1 MTEIACP
8 ECTRPLQVD
17 LHSRSGHIVTCPHCE
32 TQSVLV
38 GQSSHN
44 FDLEPV
50 ELDDTKKKN
59 RLKITCLECNS
70 PIKLRAQI
78 RRGQRITC
86 KRCQTILEVVKL
98 DPVELDLAFPSPP
111 KRTRRDKSANRKRTR
126 KQRDRD
132 WGELA

>member
-8 ECTRPLQVD
+8 ECARPLQVD
-17 LHSRSGHIVTCPHCE
+17 IHSRSGYQVTCPHCD
-32 TQSVLV
+32 TQSVII
-38 GQSSHN
+38 GGSSHDPN
-44 FDLEPV
+44 LRLEL
-50 ELDDTKKKN
+50 LDDEKKH
-59 RLKITCLECNS
+59 RLKITCLECNR

-111 KRTRRDKSANRKRTR
+111 KRTRRDKSANQKRPR

-132 WGELA
+132 WGE